1 MEKLRNEYLFPE
13 ICQREFEHIQKHP
26 DAKLISLG
34 IGDTTEPIPD
44 IITLAMAE
52 HSRALSTA
60 KGYKGY
66 GAEQGNKE
74 LRKMIVETMYQFV
87 GIKDTEVFVS
97 DGAQCDIS
105 RIQAYIDSSVIM
117 GQAGEFQEKIKK
129 YENIEYMK
137 CGPENG
143 FFPDLPNTAR
153 TDIIF
158 FCSPNNPTGY
168 AATRNQ
174 LEELVE
180 FARENG
186 SIIIYDSAYAA
197 YISDDCP
204 KSIYEISGAREVS
217 SAWISLVS
225 TGNIYTA

>member
-1 MEKLRNEYLFPE
+1 MPPPLLLHGFMAQTGVMPHKEIGAKSSLIKRFTRTVCHSKVSRNVNMEKLRNEYLFPE

-105 RIQAYIDSSVIM
+105 RIQLLLGSNVTTAVQDPS
-117 GQAGEFQEKIKK
+117 
-129 YENIEYMK
+129 
-137 CGPENG
+137 
-143 FFPDLPNTAR
+143 FPGLMMHLNHD
-153 TDIIF
+153 DF
-158 FCSPNNPTGY
+158 
-168 AATRNQ
+168 
-174 LEELVE
+174 EECL
-180 FARENG
+180 
-186 SIIIYDSAYAA
+186 
-197 YISDDCP
+197 
-204 KSIYEISGAREVS
+204 
-217 SAWISLVS
+217 
-225 TGNIYTA
+225 